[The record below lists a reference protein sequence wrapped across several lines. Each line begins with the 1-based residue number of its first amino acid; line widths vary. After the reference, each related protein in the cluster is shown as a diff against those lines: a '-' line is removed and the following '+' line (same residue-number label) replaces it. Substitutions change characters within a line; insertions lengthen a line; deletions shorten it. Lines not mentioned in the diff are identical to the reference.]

1 MDEPKTNLLTRR
13 HALISLGALGA
24 STLLKPRSVFGI
36 ESAKKKLRFVVL
48 GDWGTGDNAQ
58 GGIATQVARS
68 HASSPLDFVISAG
81 DNIYPDGG
89 GRRFIK
95 NFERPF
101 AALLRDQVKFHVVLG
116 NHDVRDGRSD
126 QCQYPLFNMGGQCY
140 YTLTKGDGLCQFFM
154 LDSTDFDAGQAAWLE
169 SALRASTAKWKVAVF
184 HHPIYSSGK
193 THGSSLDL
201 RRKLEPLFVKYGVQA
216 VFSGHDHIYERTKP
230 LQGVQYF
237 VTGAGGAVRRG
248 DVDMKSPFRAASFD
262 EANHFMQVEID
273 ERQISFQAINNSD
286 LVIDSGTIK

>member
-24 STLLKPRSVFGI
+24 STLLKPSSVFGI

-48 GDWGTGDNAQ
+48 GDWGTGDNAE
-58 GGIATQVARS
+58 GGIAAQVARA
-68 HASSPLDFVISAG
+68 HATSPLDFVISAG

-89 GRRFIK
+89 GRRFQK

-154 LDSTDFDAGQAAWLE
+154 LDSTDYDAGQAAWLE
-169 SALRASTAKWKVAVF
+169 STLRASTAKWKVAVF

-193 THGSSLDL
+193 AHGSALDL

-216 VFSGHDHIYERTKP
+216 VFSGHDHIYERTRP
-230 LQGVQYF
+230 MQGVQYF
-237 VTGAGGAVRRG
+237 VTGGGG
-248 DVDMKSPFRAASFD
+248 DVREGGVDTKSPFRAASFD
-262 EANHFMQVEID
+262 EANHFMQIEID

>member
-24 STLLKPRSVFGI
+24 STLLKPSSVFGV
-36 ESAKKKLRFVVL
+36 ESARKKLRFVVL
-48 GDWGTGDNAQ
+48 GDWGTGDSAE
-58 GGIATQVARS
+58 GGIAAQVARA
-68 HASSPLDFVISAG
+68 HTTSPLDFVISAG

-89 GRRFIK
+89 GRRFQR

-154 LDSTDFDAGQAAWLE
+154 LDSTDYDAGQAAWLE
-169 SALRASTAKWKVAVF
+169 STLRASTAKWKVAVF

-193 THGSSLDL
+193 AHGSALDL

-216 VFSGHDHIYERTKP
+216 VFSGHDHIYERTRP

-237 VTGAGGAVRRG
+237 VTGGGGDVREG
-248 DVDMKSPFRAASFD
+248 GVDMKSPFRAASFD

-286 LVIDSGTIK
+286 LVVDSGTIT

>member
-24 STLLKPRSVFGI
+24 SALLKPSSVFGV
-36 ESAKKKLRFVVL
+36 EAAKKKLRFVVL

-58 GGIATQVARS
+58 DSIAAQVARA
-68 HASSPLDFVISAG
+68 HATSPLDFVISAG

-89 GRRFIK
+89 GRRFLK
-95 NFERPF
+95 NFERPY
-101 AALLRDQVKFHVVLG
+101 AGLLRDQVKFHVVLG

-140 YTLTKGDGLCQFFM
+140 YTLTKADGLCQFFM

-169 SALRASTAKWKVAVF
+169 STLRASTAKWKVAVF

-216 VFSGHDHIYERTKP
+216 VFSGHDHIYERTRP

-262 EANHFMQVEID
+262 ESNHFMQVEID
-273 ERQISFQAINNSD
+273 ERQISFQAINSSD

>member
-1 MDEPKTNLLTRR
+1 MDEPKANLLTRR
-13 HALISLGALGA
+13 QALISLGALGA
-24 STLLKPRSVFGI
+24 STLLKPPSVFGI

-48 GDWGTGDNAQ
+48 GDWGTGDNAL
-58 GGIATQVARS
+58 GSIAAQVARA
-68 HASSPLDFVISAG
+68 HATSPFDFVISAG

-89 GRRFIK
+89 GRRFLK

-101 AALLRDQVKFHVVLG
+101 AALLRDQIKFHVVLG
-116 NHDVRDGRSD
+116 NHDVRDGRED
-126 QCQYPLFNMGGQCY
+126 QCHYPLFNMGGQCY

-154 LDSTDFDAGQAAWLE
+154 LDSTDYDAGQAAWLE
-169 SALRASTAKWKVAVF
+169 STLRASTAKWKVAVF

-193 THGSSLDL
+193 THGSALDL

-216 VFSGHDHIYERTKP
+216 VFSGHDHFYERTKP

-248 DVDMKSPFRAASFD
+248 DVDLKSPFRAASFD